1 MIFKFQCSLGFCFKI
16 KPLNPEPDITGE
28 NSKKNVLVAKEERG
42 GGVEVQKF
50 IEKSFSF
57 LVKTPLSQAVTML
70 LSLPSNC

>member
-28 NSKKNVLVAKEERG
+28 NSKKMSLLQRRKG
-42 GGVEVQKF
+42 KVEVQKF